1 MKTLIRGGC
10 VIDPASGME
19 QTADLRIEDGV
30 ISQIAL
36 AMDGQNVD
44 RVIDAAGMI
53 VAPGLVDVHVHF
65 RDPGFT
71 YKEDLSTGAAAA
83 ARGGFT
89 SVVCMAN
96 TSPVMD
102 NMATLQDFQQRAEK
116 LDIHVHTIAAVSEG
130 LRGQVHTNMPAL
142 LDAGALGFSDDGI
155 PLMNTAFLR
164 EAMRTAK
171 ELDVP
176 ISLHEED
183 PALIGI
189 PGIHD
194 GEVARELGIV
204 GAPAAAEST
213 MVARDCM
220 LALETGARVHMQ
232 HLSCAASV
240 ELVRLAK
247 RMGARV
253 TAEVTPQHLSLTEQ
267 AVRQHG
273 TRAKLNPPLRTEADR
288 QALIQALADGT
299 IDLIATDHAPHSAEE
314 KDRPID
320 KAPSG
325 LIGLETA
332 LSLGITHLVRPGHLS
347 LSALLHRMTCAPAA
361 LYGLDAGQLRV
372 GGPADLVLF
381 RADEAWTVDKFAS
394 KSANS
399 PFVGETLYGRVKATI
414 CGGQVV
420 YRDEEE
426 K

>member
-1 MKTLIRGGC
+1 MKMLIRGGC

-19 QTADLRIEDGV
+19 QTADLLIEDGV
-30 ISQIAL
+30 IAKIAPKI
-36 AMDGQNVD
+36 AAGASRM
-44 RVIDAAGMI
+44 IDATGM
-53 VAPGLVDVHVHF
+53 VVGPGLVDVHVHF

-83 ARGGFT
+83 AKGGFT

-102 NMATLQDFQQRAEK
+102 NVETLRDFLQRAAK
-116 LDIHVHTIAAVSEG
+116 LDIHVHTIAAMSEG
-130 LRGQVHTNMPAL
+130 LHGKVHTDMSAL
-142 LDAGALGFSDDGI
+142 LHTGALGFSDDGI
-155 PLMNTAFLR
+155 PLMDTAFLR
-164 EAMRTAK
+164 EAMLAAK
-171 ELDVP
+171 ALDVP

-183 PALIGI
+183 PALIGTA
-189 PGIHD
+189 GIHD
-194 GEVARELGIV
+194 GEVARKLGLV

-220 LALETGARVHMQ
+220 LALETGARIHIQ

-247 RMGARV
+247 RLGARV
-253 TAEVTPQHLSLTEQ
+253 TAEVTPQHLSLTDQ
-267 AVRQHG
+267 AVLEYG

-288 QALIQALADGT
+288 QALISGLADGT
-299 IDLIATDHAPHSAEE
+299 IDIIATDHAPHSAEE
-314 KDRPID
+314 KKRPID

-332 LSLGITHLVRPGHLS
+332 LALGITNLVRPGHLS
-347 LSALLHRMTCAPAA
+347 LPTLLRCMTCSPAA
-361 LYGLDAGQLRV
+361 LYGLDAGQLRES
-372 GGPADLVLF
+372 GPADLVLF
-381 RADEAWTVDKFAS
+381 RTDETWTVDKFAS

-399 PFVGETLYGRVKATI
+399 PFIGKKLYGRVKATV
-414 CGGQVV
+414 CGGNAV
-420 YRDEEE
+420 YWDKEE